1 MSAGAVGGRC
11 VACGGA
17 LAPRQRWCLQCGAG
31 ARTLIA
37 RTPRWAL
44 RAGAGLAAGLVA
56 LAGVGWA
63 IAAIAGG

>member
-11 VACGGA
+11 VACGEA
-17 LAPRQRWCLQCGAG
+17 LASRQRWCLRCGAG

-37 RTPRWAL
+37 PTPNWAL
-44 RAGAGLAAGLVA
+44 RAAGGVLIGLIA

-63 IAAIAGG
+63 IAALAGA